1 MRLEATKHARDNVLS
16 SGPCVSLPVR
26 SSRSC
31 NALAFCPID
40 PNYLAVGL
48 DKVRGDSSLVI
59 WDINTATPALSFQ
72 DTASASANL
81 EYIPKTARVQPL
93 IPRAEFGPKTDGRI
107 LQQHAPTEI
116 VSSLSFVDQSNCL
129 LWAGISNRWLR
140 LFDLRTAVPSTNNV
154 ASKVQGIATDPFDP
168 HRIGTF
174 GDGVV
179 SIWDSRRLPHPI
191 LTFTERDASADGARS
206 QINPATFTTLEF
218 SPIRPGLLATLEK
231 DAAHVRFWDL
241 EEAQNND
248 TIMRE
253 RSSDSSRSSSAR
265 PGGGRLSWANPTSM
279 LSWTGSSASSGDGRE
294 RLAPSSNCILS
305 DTRKSVSYSSFG
317 FLC

>member
-1 MRLEATKHARDNVLS
+1 MRLEATKRSAHDSVLS

-31 NALAFCPID
+31 NALAFCPVD

-59 WDINTATPALSFQ
+59 WDISTATPALSFR
-72 DTASASANL
+72 DETSASANL
-81 EYIPKTARVQPL
+81 DSAPRTARAQPL
-93 IPRAEFGPKTDGRI
+93 VPRADFGPKTDGRI
-107 LQQHAPTEI
+107 IQQHAPTEV
-116 VSSLSFVDQSNCL
+116 VSSLSFVEQSNCL

-154 ASKVQGIATDPFDP
+154 ASKVQGIATDPFDS

-179 SIWDSRRLPHPI
+179 SVWDSRRLPHPVV
-191 LTFTERDASADGARS
+191 TFQNQDASGDGARS

-218 SPIRPGLLATLEK
+218 SSTRRGLLATLEK
-231 DAAHVRFWDL
+231 DATHVRFWHL
-241 EEAQNND
+241 EEAQIND
-248 TIMRE
+248 ASLRE
-253 RSSDSSRSSSAR
+253 RSRDSSRSSSAR

-279 LSWTGSSASSGDGRE
+279 LSWTGSSVSSGDGRE
-294 RLAPSSNCILS
+294 RVPQPASSNCILS
-305 DTRKSVSYSSFG
+305 DTRKSVHMKS
-317 FLC
+317 C